1 MIPENIPSEVT
12 TAYEA
17 SNEAG
22 MTKEELEIQYNKQQ
36 YIAIQMGSITQATQK
51 GIELGIDKGIEIG
64 VEQGIEK
71 SKKEI
76 AMKLIEQ
83 GIALE
88 TIALVSEISIEQLH
102 SLKGE
107 S

>member
-1 MIPENIPSEVT
+1 
-12 TAYEA
+12 
-17 SNEAG
+17 

-36 YIAIQMGSITQATQK
+36 YIAIQMGSITQATQ
-51 GIELGIDKGIEIG
+51 KGIEIG

-88 TIALVSEISIEQLH
+88 TIALVSEISIEQLN

-107 S
+107 